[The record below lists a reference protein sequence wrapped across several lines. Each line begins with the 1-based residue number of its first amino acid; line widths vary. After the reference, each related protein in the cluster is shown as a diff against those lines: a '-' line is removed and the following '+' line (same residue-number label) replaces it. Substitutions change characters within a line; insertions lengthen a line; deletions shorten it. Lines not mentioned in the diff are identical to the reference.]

1 VKYSVCLE
9 PLFTDLPFHKRIGE
23 VAKLGYEAIEFWF
36 SDYLFTP
43 DGLVA
48 GMKDLDAMAAEADAH
63 NVEIS
68 DFAVNSNEGWF
79 GGWTVKQAERQIF
92 LDRLASQIEV
102 AKRLNCR
109 RLIICTGN
117 RLDDVPFETQFFTLV
132 EVMREAGAMAE
143 AAGVLLVIEPL
154 NTHVNHPGY
163 FLETSRVGFEV
174 VRLVNHPNVKLLYDI
189 YHMQI
194 MEGNLIATIR
204 DHVDLI
210 GHFHSAGNPG
220 RNEHYIG
227 EINYPNILRE
237 IAGLG
242 YTGNFGLEYFPTLE
256 SSESLRRVKA
266 HLDTYKT

>member
-1 VKYSVCLE
+1 
-9 PLFTDLPFHKRIGE
+9 

-43 DGLVA
+43 DGLVP
-48 GMKDLDAMAAEADAH
+48 GMKDLDAMAAEAATH

-79 GGWTVKQAERQIF
+79 GGWTVKRAERQTF

-102 AKRLNCR
+102 AKRLNCM

-117 RLDDVPFETQFFTLV
+117 RLDDVPFETQFYTLV

-143 AAGVLLVIEPL
+143 AAGILLVIEPL

-174 VRLVNHPNVKLLYDI
+174 VRLVNHPHVKLLYDI

-204 DHVDLI
+204 DNIDLI

-220 RNEHYIG
+220 RNEHYLG

-237 IAGLG
+237 IAGLD
-242 YTGNFGLEYFPTLE
+242 YTGNFGLEYFPTLG
-256 SSESLRRVKA
+256 SSESLHRVKA
-266 HLDTYKT
+266 HLDIYKT